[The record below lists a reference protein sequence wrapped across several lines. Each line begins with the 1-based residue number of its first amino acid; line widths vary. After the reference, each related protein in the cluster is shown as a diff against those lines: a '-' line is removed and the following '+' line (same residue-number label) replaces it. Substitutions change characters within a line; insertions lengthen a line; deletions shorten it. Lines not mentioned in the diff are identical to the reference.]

1 MALQRS
7 TGIGSRWDFQLGS
20 KSDQVKVAD
29 PLGYERNVS
38 DDPTAVV
45 RFCRPRASRAAQ
57 PPPLTS
63 LSPPLPCA
71 TDCSIGVGAT
81 AAELPLGGCCIN
93 ACCAQKWWR
102 TCIGGSWGA

>member
-45 RFCRPRASRAAQ
+45 RFCRPRASRAAH
-57 PPPLTS
+57 
-63 LSPPLPCA
+63 CA
-71 TDCSIGVGAT
+71 HN
-81 AAELPLGGCCIN
+81 AAPQILH
-93 ACCAQKWWR
+93 AAH
-102 TCIGGSWGA
+102 A

>member
-45 RFCRPRASRAAQ
+45 RFCRRVPAA
-57 PPPLTS
+57 P
-63 LSPPLPCA
+63 
-71 TDCSIGVGAT
+71 G
-81 AAELPLGGCCIN
+81 
-93 ACCAQKWWR
+93 R
-102 TCIGGSWGA
+102 